1 MIKNKLAIKGGK
13 PVINYKFKRNNT
25 IDNKEINAVTRVM
38 KTGNLS
44 GFYGSKSKFFWG
56 GEKVR
61 KFERMWSK
69 YFKVKYAISV
79 NSWTSGLVA
88 SIGALGLEHGDEIIV
103 SPWTMCAS
111 ATAIIH
117 WNCIPVFADIEP
129 KTFCID
135 PKSVEKNISKRTK
148 AIVAVDIFGQCCNY
162 DALKKIARKYNLK
175 IICDSAQSILAKYKG
190 QYSGT
195 LGDIGGYSLNY
206 HKHINTGEG
215 GVIVTNKKN
224 FADKLYAIRN
234 HAEAIASGDKNKLA
248 NMIGHN
254 FRMGEIEAAI
264 GIEQLKKVKKFVQLK
279 KNIAHLLNIGLR
291 NLPGLNI
298 PKVRNTSTHSYY
310 IYPLILDLNILKVS
324 RKKIVDAL
332 RSEGVQGL
340 IDQYINLHLY
350 PMYQKKIAYGTKHFP
365 WSMSVR
371 NISYSKGIC
380 PVAEELQ
387 QKSFIGIEIQK
398 FELKNR
404 DVQKIVNAFKKV
416 WQNINAI

>member
-1 MIKNKLAIKGGK
+1 MAIKGGK
-13 PVINYKFKRNNT
+13 PVINYKFKKNNT

-88 SIGALGLEHGDEIIV
+88 SIGALGLEPGDEIIV

-129 KTFCID
+129 ETFCID

-190 QYSGT
+190 KYSGI

-234 HAEAIASGDKNKLA
+234 HAEAIASGDKKKLA

-264 GIEQLKKVKKFVQLK
+264 GIEQLKKVKKSVQLK
-279 KNIAHLLNIGLR
+279 RNIANLLNIGLK
-291 NLPGLNI
+291 NLPGLSI

-324 RKKIVDAL
+324 RKKIVNAL

-350 PMYQKKIAYGTKHFP
+350 PMYQKKIAYGSKHFP
-365 WSMSVR
+365 WSKSVR

-387 QKSFIGIEIQK
+387 EKSFIGIEIQK

-416 WQNINAI
+416 WLNINDI

>member
-1 MIKNKLAIKGGK
+1 MKKNKLAIKGGK
-13 PVINYKFKRNNT
+13 PVINYKFKKNNT
-25 IDNKEINAVTRVM
+25 IGNKEINAVTRVM

-88 SIGALGLEHGDEIIV
+88 SIGALGLEPGDEIIV

-190 QYSGT
+190 KYSGI

-234 HAEAIASGDKNKLA
+234 HAEAIASGDKKKLA

-279 KNIAHLLNIGLR
+279 RNIANLLNIGLK
-291 NLPGLNI
+291 NLPGLSI

-324 RKKIVDAL
+324 RKKIVNAL

-350 PMYQKKIAYGTKHFP
+350 PMYQKKIAYGSKHFP
-365 WSMSVR
+365 WSKSVR

-387 QKSFIGIEIQK
+387 EKSFIGIEIQK

-416 WQNINAI
+416 WLNINDI